1 MGKYPFKYPTKRL
14 PIAKKPRSRL
24 KNSRGR
30 VIKYTLAKPKKK
42 VVKPLKFIRPLGG
55 L

>member
-14 PIAKKPRSRL
+14 PIAKKPRSGL

-30 VIKYTLAKPKKK
+30 VIKHTLAKPKK
-42 VVKPLKFIRPLGG
+42 VAKPLRFIRPLGG
-55 L
+55 LL